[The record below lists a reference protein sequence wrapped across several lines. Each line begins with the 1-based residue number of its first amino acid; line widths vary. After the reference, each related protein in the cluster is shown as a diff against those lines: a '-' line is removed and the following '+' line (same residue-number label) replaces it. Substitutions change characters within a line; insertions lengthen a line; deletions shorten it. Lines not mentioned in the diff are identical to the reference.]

1 MPFKPQLNCRLYQ
14 KDWFMEYLLNA
25 HKTLMSAGI
34 QNALYCIKLVCV
46 CVCMRECW
54 DVDAVELMHYLCF
67 LFSLMTELSLN
78 HATRL
83 VEFVTD
89 LDIQLFKMIS
99 LLIEIL

>member
-1 MPFKPQLNCRLYQ
+1 
-14 KDWFMEYLLNA
+14 MEYLLNA

-46 CVCMRECW
+46 CVCEWEWW
-54 DVDAVELMHYLCF
+54 DADAVVLMHYLCF
-67 LFSLMTELSLN
+67 VFSLMTELSLN

-99 LLIEIL
+99 LFIEIL

>member
-1 MPFKPQLNCRLYQ
+1 
-14 KDWFMEYLLNA
+14 MEYLLNA

-34 QNALYCIKLVCV
+34 QNALYCINCVCV
-46 CVCMRECW
+46 CVWEWW
-54 DVDAVELMHYLCF
+54 DADAVVLMHYLCF

-78 HATRL
+78 HATRS

-99 LLIEIL
+99 LFIEIL